1 MIANQIGYYSLILG
15 LLISVLICG
24 VSIKDFN
31 NNNKQIS
38 QNTLSLSFLQLV
50 FVIVSFLSLILSFIN
65 SDFSN
70 ETVFNNSH
78 TTKPLFYKISG
89 AWGNHEGSLL
99 LWLLVL
105 TLFIFIFLIKSR
117 EQPKKYRI
125 LTLLFQQV
133 IIIGFFLFVLMTS
146 NPFNYLFPIP
156 LEGLGLNPILQD
168 PALAIHPPILY
179 LGYVGTS
186 IIFSSSLA
194 AVTQNYISKEWG
206 KHIKKWIL
214 VSWIFL
220 TIGIMLGSIWAY
232 YELGWGGF
240 WFWDPVENVSLMP
253 WLTLTALLHCI
264 VVLERKATLTSWVVI
279 LSITT
284 FTLSMCGTFLVR
296 SGILNSVHT
305 FANDPARGIFIL
317 IFLFVLITLSLGI
330 FFFFHKENNKSS
342 NNLFWLSRETSILIN
357 NWFMMYFLSVILIGT
372 VYPIFLDVISSE
384 KISVGP
390 PFYQKLIVPF
400 LIPFLLFMSLGPR
413 LKWIKSKIENKKSL
427 IITFIIS
434 VMLTFFIIKNL
445 TTDLLFYTVLISAAF
460 FLFFT
465 TLKELFIKKFNN
477 VSQTVAHFGF
487 SLLILS
493 ILFNSI
499 LSSEIITNIKIGEKY
514 NYSKGEI
521 FFKKIEERKESNFNS
536 IIAYFEIKDENGK
549 IIELKPEIRV
559 YNQPIIITSEADIRT
574 TLLEDKFLV
583 MNLVKGNEYFNIR
596 YQVKPFM
603 VWIWISVLIL
613 SFGGLIS
620 VLKKDMKN
628 KFNLFI
634 IITFLSF
641 CFVIFYKGLNAPNT
655 YAPKIS
661 GKKHIP
667 IFKAK
672 DFNSSLY
679 LNSKKIFEEDIF
691 YIVNIWASWCVPC
704 RESTPLLM
712 ELSKNQSVKLI
723 GINYRDNLNNAK
735 DFINKFGNPYSQ
747 VIIDNDGVHS
757 IEFGAYGVPRNFY
770 N

>member
-1 MIANQIGYYSLILG
+1 MLANQIGYYSLILG
-15 LLISVLICG
+15 LLLSVLLCG

-31 NNNKQIS
+31 KTNKQIN
-38 QNTLSLSFLQLV
+38 QNILSLSFLQLV
-50 FVIVSFLSLILSFIN
+50 FVIVSFLSLIISFIN

-89 AWGNHEGSLL
+89 TWGNHEGSLL

-105 TLFIFIFLIKSR
+105 TLFIFLFLIKSR

-125 LTLLFQQV
+125 LTLLFQQI

-156 LEGLGLNPILQD
+156 NEGLGLNPILQD

-194 AVTQNYISKEWG
+194 AVTQNYVTKEWG
-206 KHIKKWIL
+206 QHIKKWVL

-264 VVLERKATLTSWVVI
+264 VVLERRASLTSWVVI

-317 IFLFVLITLSLGI
+317 IFLFALIVLSLGI
-330 FFFFHKENNKSS
+330 FFIFHKENNKSS
-342 NNLFWLSRETSILIN
+342 NNFFWLSRETSILIN
-357 NWFMMYFLSVILIGT
+357 NWFMMYFLAVVLIGT

-413 LKWIKSKIENKKSL
+413 LKWIKSKIDNKNSL
-427 IITFIIS
+427 IITFTIS
-434 VMLTFFIIKNL
+434 VILTFFIIKNL
-445 TTDLLFYTVLISAAF
+445 TADLLFYTVLISAAF

-477 VSQTVAHFGF
+477 ISQTVSHFGF

-499 LSSEIITNIKIGEKY
+499 LSSEIITNIKIGERYDY
-514 NYSKGEI
+514 NKGEI
-521 FFKKIEERKESNFNS
+521 FFKKVEERKESNFNS
-536 IIAYFEIKDENGK
+536 IIASFEIKDKNGK
-549 IIELKPEIRV
+549 TIELKPEIRI

-583 MNLVKGNEYFNIR
+583 MNFVKGNEYFNIR

-603 VWIWISVLIL
+603 VWIWISVLLL
-613 SFGGLIS
+613 SLGGLMS
-620 VLKKDMKN
+620 
-628 KFNLFI
+628 LF
-634 IITFLSF
+634 
-641 CFVIFYKGLNAPNT
+641 K
-655 YAPKIS
+655 
-661 GKKHIP
+661 
-667 IFKAK
+667 
-672 DFNSSLY
+672 
-679 LNSKKIFEEDIF
+679 
-691 YIVNIWASWCVPC
+691 
-704 RESTPLLM
+704 RE
-712 ELSKNQSVKLI
+712 I
-723 GINYRDNLNNAK
+723 
-735 DFINKFGNPYSQ
+735 
-747 VIIDNDGVHS
+747 
-757 IEFGAYGVPRNFY
+757 
-770 N
+770 

>member
-1 MIANQIGYYSLILG
+1 MLANQIGYYSLILG
-15 LLISVLICG
+15 LLLSVLLCG

-31 NNNKQIS
+31 NTNKQIN
-38 QNTLSLSFLQLV
+38 QNILSLSFLQLV
-50 FVIVSFLSLILSFIN
+50 FVIVSFLSLIISFIN

-89 AWGNHEGSLL
+89 TWGNHEGSLL

-105 TLFIFIFLIKSR
+105 TLFIFLFLIKSR

-125 LTLLFQQV
+125 LTLLFQQI

-156 LEGLGLNPILQD
+156 NEGLGLNPILQD

-194 AVTQNYISKEWG
+194 AVTQNYVSKQWG
-206 KHIKKWIL
+206 QHIKKWVL

-264 VVLERKATLTSWVVI
+264 VVLERRAALTSWVVI

-317 IFLFVLITLSLGI
+317 IFLFALIVLSLGI
-330 FFFFHKENNKSS
+330 FFIFHKENNKSS
-342 NNLFWLSRETSILIN
+342 NNFFWLSRETSILIN
-357 NWFMMYFLSVILIGT
+357 NWFMMYFLSVVLIGT

-413 LKWIKSKIENKKSL
+413 LKWIKSKIENKNSL

-445 TTDLLFYTVLISAAF
+445 TADLLFYTVLISAAF

-477 VSQTVAHFGF
+477 ISQTVSHFGF

-499 LSSEIITNIKIGEKY
+499 LSSEIITNIKIGERYDY
-514 NYSKGEI
+514 NKGEI

-536 IIAYFEIKDENGK
+536 IIASFEIKDKNGK
-549 IIELKPEIRV
+549 TIELKPEIRI
-559 YNQPIIITSEADIRT
+559 YNQPVIITSEADIKT

-603 VWIWISVLIL
+603 VWIWISVLLL
-613 SFGGLIS
+613 SLGGLMS
-620 VLKKDMKN
+620 
-628 KFNLFI
+628 LF
-634 IITFLSF
+634 
-641 CFVIFYKGLNAPNT
+641 KR
-655 YAPKIS
+655 KI
-661 GKKHIP
+661 
-667 IFKAK
+667 
-672 DFNSSLY
+672 
-679 LNSKKIFEEDIF
+679 
-691 YIVNIWASWCVPC
+691 
-704 RESTPLLM
+704 
-712 ELSKNQSVKLI
+712 
-723 GINYRDNLNNAK
+723 
-735 DFINKFGNPYSQ
+735 
-747 VIIDNDGVHS
+747 
-757 IEFGAYGVPRNFY
+757 
-770 N
+770 